1 MAKTAEAELKKM
13 LEANSETRASQYS
26 SYYTDMGWQRWD
38 ISAAVVAQKIA
49 ERKLKFQEASDMYQ
63 KELAALEKR
72 KGDLEK
78 RLADISIKKATAQIK
93 REDSE
98 WKEKN
103 KRYMEEYKGKS
114 KQARDDAYVASTSY
128 SYGWSKTYGTG
139 TGSTVR
145 AAGGR
150 DALDEALDEVGTD
163 GGLTAK
169 QAVSAATAG
178 ATDEKTAAAQLK
190 ALKAR
195 QLSNQIDN
203 TEYGAGVTLYAAHRY
218 MVSKLA
224 QTMNVSEADAKIALD
239 SALADKAIDK
249 DVKYGEKAVLDRA
262 TMGTGSGRPGVTGYD
277 YTKKDRQSGST
288 GSYYKD
294 YDLPPMEPLKSE
306 AVDLAPLEDAEA
318 EVKAQILATAGQ
330 APPKPVLEPIDVIT
344 ATRDEYMQKFGEA
357 PTGTTLRMGGET
369 IGKYKGL
376 MPYEL
381 TNALDKVKTFFG
393 NYIEEEVRLAKKA
406 AFDAGQAFTTDI
418 FNAAVEE
425 GKKRARTVLFS
436 GLAARDPQ
444 YAAATSTKTAVA
456 GATSAAA
463 NVAAPSDERGWDS
476 VGVVKPNTGNAA
488 ADAAAYQVAKEA
500 WAATQGVKP
509 QDLQVVKDRIT
520 AYNREIIGEKREEIE
535 AIKNMYR
542 TGLPEGMDVGGLQPP
557 STTEPGVDMEE
568 FFRNRVTP
576 TGTAAELP
584 PLRVGSPYGSFTT
597 PELGEKPEG
606 VIGPTPTPEARRS
619 IGDVL
624 LRGFRPELDRRT
636 GELITPQMS
645 GPDRAE
651 AIAGITRGGLNQYE
665 NFPESMRPPYPREV
679 GGEVFRPMSASEF
692 PAPRPQLNKLDRA
705 ALGIPETPVGDI
717 MGSEVLGGDMGAGD
731 RARQESLRKRQELQ
745 DQLDSFKS
753 RREFFDE
760 AEKAGSAPSPMD
772 EALKEEKKRKLQQ
785 QLDSMKSRK
794 EFMDIAEEAG
804 KPKEGAS
811 LEKKDVTAKTLAI
824 LSGTKLATENPVAAG
839 KLVNKDAMGK
849 YIAALY
855 DENKIKGQKAKPL
868 GELTQTII
876 REYAGTPE
884 KQKKAVEILSSLAAL
899 DSTSGK
905 INA

>member
-13 LEANSETRASQYS
+13 LEADSKTRASQYS

-38 ISAAVVAQKIA
+38 VSAAVVAQRIA
-49 ERKLKFQEASDMYQ
+49 EEKLQFQEASDMYQ

-72 KGDLEK
+72 KGDLQK

-93 REDSE
+93 REDAE
-98 WKEKN
+98 WKERN
-103 KRYMEEYKGKS
+103 IRLREEYKAKS
-114 KQARDDAYVASTSY
+114 KQVRDDAYVASSSY
-128 SYGWSKTYGTG
+128 SHSWSQSNG
-139 TGSTVR
+139 TGSGAKVR

-150 DALDEALDEVGTD
+150 DALDEAMDEVGAD
-163 GGLTAK
+163 QGLTAK
-169 QAVSAATAG
+169 QAVSAAAAG
-178 ATDEKTAAAQLK
+178 ATDYKTAAAQLK
-190 ALKAR
+190 DIKAR
-195 QLSNQIDN
+195 QKSGQIDN
-203 TEYGAGVTLYAAHRY
+203 TEYGAAVTLYAAHRY

-224 QTMNVSEADAKIALD
+224 QQQGISEDAARTLLD
-239 SALADKAIDK
+239 TELSDGEIQG
-249 DVKYGEKAVLDRA
+249 DVVRGAQKVKDRA
-262 TMGTGSGRPGVTGYD
+262 EKGSGSA
-277 YTKKDRQSGST
+277 DRESLSSSNSASR

-294 YDLPPMEPLKSE
+294 YELPAMGALTAQDTDLKPL
-306 AVDLAPLEDAEA
+306 DDAEA
-318 EVKAQILATAGQ
+318 AVREQIKAVEDKVI
-330 APPKPVLEPIDVIT
+330 PKPVLEPIDIIT

-369 IGKYKGL
+369 IGKYKNL

-381 TNALDKVKTFFG
+381 TNALGKVKTFFG

-463 NVAAPSDERGWDS
+463 NVVAPSDERGWDS

-488 ADAAAYQVAKEA
+488 ADAAAYQVSKEA
-500 WAATQGVKP
+500 WAATQGIKP
-509 QDLQVVKDRIT
+509 QDLQVVKDRIAT
-520 AYNREIIGEKREEIE
+520 YNKEAVPNEEVAKLISD
-535 AIKNMYR
+535 YR
-542 TGLPEGMDVGGLQPP
+542 IARDSGILPYLDDIPEGAPLPDTSGLRAPIVAESEYAKLFRDRVMPP
-557 STTEPGVDMEE
+557 APTAESPNVDIRGMLDAQRQRIESDD
-568 FFRNRVTP
+568 
-576 TGTAAELP
+576 
-584 PLRVGSPYGSFTT
+584 LRKRSMQ
-597 PELGEKPEG
+597 GERRAPAIEVKPEG

-692 PAPRPQLNKLDRA
+692 PGYKDKLPPKLNKLDRA

-731 RARQESLRKRQELQ
+731 RARQESLRKKQELQ

-753 RREFFDE
+753 RREFMK
-760 AEKAGSAPSPMD
+760 KAG
-772 EALKEEKKRKLQQ
+772 E
-785 QLDSMKSRK
+785 
-794 EFMDIAEEAG
+794 IG
-804 KPKEGAS
+804 KPEEGAS

-824 LSGTKLATENPVAAG
+824 LSGTKLATENPAAAG